1 MTTQRL
7 QEEVTERRRAEE
19 EIRQYTAQLE
29 VLHATTLDITATRP
43 LPILL
48 RTIVKRAARLLD
60 TPGGRLYLCDP
71 DRQQVRCVVSYNTPR
86 DYTGTVLKYGE
97 GVAGTVALTEEPLI
111 IDDYRAWSK
120 QAAVYEEEQP
130 FIAILMVPMIWQG
143 RVIGMISVL
152 NDVERCFTRADLEL
166 LTLFANHAAIAVENA
181 RMYEQAQQEI
191 AERER
196 AEETLRRRN
205 RELALLNR
213 AGQAFNSILDLDQ
226 VLVTVL
232 EEVCRLLGVVAS
244 SVWLI
249 DSRTDELVCWQ
260 ATGPQSETVRGWRL
274 APGEGVASWVART
287 GESLIVPDT
296 QADDR
301 YFEGVDQQTGLV
313 LRSILSVPLQVKHN
327 VIGALQVADTEV
339 DRFRSTDLSL
349 LEALATTAAIAIE
362 NARLYEQVRHRIE
375 SLTNLNRSSQVV
387 ISSLDVEEVLERI
400 VNLAGSVVNSDYT
413 SVILLDEE
421 EKPVREAEDFRGM
434 QPISQRIRTRG
445 VTRHVLDSGQPVL
458 VDDISDKGEMSP
470 PLRRPDGELMKANP
484 VAVAAGIRSFAATP
498 IQTKGR
504 TVGILF
510 VHSLRPRAFHGQF
523 PLLTTFAN
531 QAAAAIENA
540 RLHRQVLDH
549 AAQLEQRVQERTAEL
564 QVQYARLDAIL
575 HGITDG
581 IVVTD
586 GRGRILQ
593 ANPVTQTWLTQ
604 TLSPADATRLRQ
616 TVRDL
621 ARQVSAGAAG
631 GERPK
636 EVLELTGLD
645 LELKAAPISPP
656 PSSPRNRGGREGGEA
671 TAVVAVHDVSHLK
684 ALDRIKSRFVSNV
697 SHDLRTPITTI
708 KLYAYLMEQ
717 SPEKWEEYLT
727 PLTQEADHQARLV
740 EDILQISRI
749 DAGRLEIKPGPTGLN
764 ELTEATIVKH
774 QVLAQDRGLAL
785 EHQPAEPGPVALVDP
800 ERMIQVLN
808 NLVENAIRYTPVGG
822 RVVVSTGKKE
832 AESQVWA
839 TAVVTD
845 TGMGIPEEELPHIF
859 DRFFR
864 GVEPR
869 SMQISGTGLGLAIVK
884 EIVELHGGWVTVES
898 RVGVGTTFTVWLPLV
913 C

>member
-7 QEEVTERRRAEE
+7 QEEITERRRAEE
-19 EIRQYTAQLE
+19 EIRQYTVQLE

-48 RTIVKRAARLLD
+48 RTIVERAARLLD
-60 TPGGRLYLCDP
+60 APGGGLYLCDP

-97 GVAGTVALTEEPLI
+97 GAAGTVALTEEPLI

-120 QAAVYEEEQP
+120 RAAVYEEEQP
-130 FIAILMVPMIWQG
+130 FTAMLMVPMIWQG

-152 NDVERCFTRADLEL
+152 NDVESRRFTRADLEL

-232 EEVCRLLGVVAS
+232 EEVCRLLGVAAS

-249 DSRTDELVCWQ
+249 DPGTDELVCWQ

-274 APGEGVASWVART
+274 APGEGVAGWVART

-301 YFEGVDQQTGLV
+301 YFEGVDQQIGLL
-313 LRSILSVPLQVKHN
+313 LRSILSVPLQLKHN

-339 DRFRSTDLSL
+339 DRFRPTDQSL

-362 NARLYEQVRHRIE
+362 NARLYEQARHRME
-375 SLTNLNRSSQVV
+375 SLTNLNRASQVV
-387 ISSLDVEEVLERI
+387 ISSLDVEEVLEQI
-400 VNLAGSVVNSDYT
+400 VDLAGSVVNSDYT
-413 SVILLDEE
+413 NVVLLDEE

-434 QPISQRIRTRG
+434 QPVSQRIRTRG
-445 VTRHVLDSGQPVL
+445 ATRHVLDSGQPVA
-458 VDDISDKGEMSP
+458 VDDISGEGEMSP

-484 VAVAAGIRSFAATP
+484 VAVAAGIRSFAAAP

-504 TVGILF
+504 TMGVLF
-510 VHSLRPRAFHGQF
+510 VHSLRPRAFHGQL

-531 QAAAAIENA
+531 HAAAAIESA

-549 AAQLEQRVQERTAEL
+549 AARLEQRVQERTAEL

-575 HGITDG
+575 HSITDG

-593 ANPVTQTWLTQ
+593 ANPVIQTWLAQ
-604 TLSPADATRLRQ
+604 TLSPVDATRLRQ
-616 TVRDL
+616 AVRDL

-631 GERPK
+631 GERPE

-645 LELKAAPISPP
+645 LELKAAPISEP
-656 PSSPRNRGGREGGEA
+656 GAEEA

-697 SHDLRTPITTI
+697 SHELRTPITTI
-708 KLYAYLMEQ
+708 KLYAYLMQ
-717 SPEKWEEYLT
+717 RDPDKWEEYLT
-727 PLTQEADHQARLV
+727 PLTQEVDHQAWLV

-774 QVLAQDRGLAL
+774 QVLAQDRGLTL
-785 EHQPAEPGPVALVDP
+785 EHQPTEPGPVALVDP

-808 NLVENAIRYTPVGG
+808 NLVENAIRYTPAGG

-884 EIVELHGGWVTVES
+884 EIVELHGGRVTVES
-898 RVGVGTTFTVWLPLV
+898 QVGVGTTFTVWLPLA